1 MPRPVVVDIPHELG
15 RDGARQRLQNGFG
28 KIREQF
34 GFTGLAFEERW
45 EDNLLHFS
53 ASGLG
58 QNIVGRVQVMEK
70 SARIELD
77 LPWALGILA
86 EKLQSRIKSAGTLL
100 LEKK

>member
-15 RDGARQRLQNGFG
+15 RDRARQRLQNGFG

-34 GFTGLAFEERW
+34 GFTGMAFEERW
-45 EDNLLHFS
+45 EGDRLHFL

-58 QNIVGRVQVMEK
+58 QKVIGRVDVMEK
-70 SARIELD
+70 MARIELD
-77 LPWALGILA
+77 LPWALGVLA
-86 EKLQSRIKSAGTLL
+86 EKLQGRIRSAGALL

>member
-15 RDGARQRLQNGFG
+15 KDGARQRLQNGFG

-45 EDNLLHFS
+45 EGDLLHFS

-58 QNIVGRVQVMEK
+58 QKVVGRVDVMEK
-70 SARIELD
+70 SARIEID
-77 LPWALGILA
+77 LPWALGVLA

>member
-34 GFTGLAFEERW
+34 GFTGMAVEERW
-45 EDNLLHFS
+45 EGDRLYFS
-53 ASGLG
+53 ANGLG
-58 QNIVGRVQVMEK
+58 QKVVGRVDVMEK
-70 SARIELD
+70 LARIELD
-77 LPWALGILA
+77 LPWALAILA
-86 EKLQSRIKSAGTLL
+86 DRLQGRIKSAGVLL

>member
-1 MPRPVVVDIPHELG
+1 MDIPHELG

-34 GFTGLAFEERW
+34 GFGALAFEERW
-45 EDNLLHFS
+45 EGDRLHFS

-58 QNIVGRVQVMEK
+58 QRVVGRVDVMEK
-70 SARIELD
+70 LARIELD
-77 LPWALGILA
+77 LPWALAVLA
-86 EKLQSRIKSAGTLL
+86 EKLRGRIKSAGTML